1 MKYSK
6 LLCNSAKQG
15 FNKILQAA
23 LLILSMMAALVTQA
37 DDAVLE
43 NILSSPDIRA
53 GDMFGSSV
61 AIWQNIAVVGVPR
74 DDSVA
79 GDDSGSVDIFIRD
92 DTGWH
97 YDTTLESVAPNG
109 GDRFGASVAIDNGI
123 VVVGMPMADW
133 GGGNDMGLVMVYAQ
147 GLGDVWILQD
157 TLEHPM
163 PTIDGLSMAGDQFGT
178 KVAISGDTI
187 AVWAPKTN
195 VPGRGGLT
203 DDSGSVEMFEPD
215 VFGWSSSQSIYDPD
229 RIIGAMAFDG
239 DVLVAPGSTL
249 LHIPVTR
256 VFERVGGVWLLIDN
270 LPSLSNLG
278 VDGMTI
284 MGLPTAGDETGR
296 GTDPLDSD
304 SDDDGLSDGEEVAL
318 GTDPLDADSDDDG
331 LSDGD
336 EVALGTDPLDPAA
349 LVQIR
354 STPIRMTMD
363 WTTAKKL
370 TWAPIRLTPTRM
382 AMGCWMA
389 RMSSL
394 SRIALQRRIHQCLPV
409 MVTRT
414 HFIPAWKKLK

>member
-1 MKYSK
+1 
-6 LLCNSAKQG
+6 
-15 FNKILQAA
+15 
-23 LLILSMMAALVTQA
+23 
-37 DDAVLE
+37 
-43 NILSSPDIRA
+43 
-53 GDMFGSSV
+53 
-61 AIWQNIAVVGVPR
+61 
-74 DDSVA
+74 
-79 GDDSGSVDIFIRD
+79 
-92 DTGWH
+92 
-97 YDTTLESVAPNG
+97 
-109 GDRFGASVAIDNGI
+109 
-123 VVVGMPMADW
+123 MADW

-284 MGLPTAGDETGR
+284 MGLPTAGDYRTVMKQDVVPTR
-296 GTDPLDSD
+296 LIWIAT
-304 SDDDGLSDGEEVAL
+304 
-318 GTDPLDADSDDDG
+318 
-331 LSDGD
+331 
-336 EVALGTDPLDPAA
+336 
-349 LVQIR
+349 
-354 STPIRMTMD
+354 TMVFPM
-363 WTTAKKL
+363 AKKSPLVL
-370 TWAPIRLTPTRM
+370 THSMPTLM
-382 AMGCWMA
+382 MMG
-389 RMSSL
+389 
-394 SRIALQRRIHQCLPV
+394 
-409 MVTRT
+409 
-414 HFIPAWKKLK
+414 